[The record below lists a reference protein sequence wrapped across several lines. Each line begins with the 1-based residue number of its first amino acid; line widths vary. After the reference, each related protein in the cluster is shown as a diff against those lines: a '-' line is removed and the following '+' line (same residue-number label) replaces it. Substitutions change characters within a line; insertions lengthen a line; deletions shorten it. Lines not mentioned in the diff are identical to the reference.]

1 MSKRVLYVAAYD
13 VADPAR
19 LRRVHRV
26 VRRFASSGQ
35 KSAFECFLNPS
46 ERRELLAETRAL
58 LDEDEDRFA
67 LLRVEE
73 RSAPVLLG
81 AATPADGSGFLYV
94 G

>member
-1 MSKRVLYVAAYD
+1 MPKRVLYVAAYD
-13 VADPAR
+13 VADPGR

-46 ERRELLAETRAL
+46 ERRELLAETRPL

>member
-1 MSKRVLYVAAYD
+1 MPKRVLYVAAYD
-13 VADPAR
+13 VADPGR

-46 ERRELLAETRAL
+46 ERRELLAETRPL
-58 LDEDEDRFA
+58 LDEDRFA

-73 RSAPVLLG
+73 RAPPVLLG

>member
-46 ERRELLAETRAL
+46 ERRELLTETRAL